1 MNQKADYSVND
12 EQAAHPDGC
21 VVRLM
26 SVDI

>member
-1 MNQKADYSVND
+1 MNQKAEYSVNE
-12 EQAAHPDGC
+12 EQAAHSDGC